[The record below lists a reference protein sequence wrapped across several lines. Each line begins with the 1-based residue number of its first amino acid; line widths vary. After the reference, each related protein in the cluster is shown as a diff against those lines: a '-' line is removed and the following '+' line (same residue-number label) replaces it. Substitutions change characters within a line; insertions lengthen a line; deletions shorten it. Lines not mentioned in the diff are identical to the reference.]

1 MANKKSAKKRVLQ
14 NKKRNSINVAR
25 KSALKTAVKK
35 VVAALNAGKTKE
47 EVTTL
52 FADVQAKYA
61 RAKSKGVL
69 HAGTASRKVSRL
81 ALRINKTVAQPKAQT
96 K

>member
-14 NKKRNSINVAR
+14 NKKRHAINVAR
-25 KSALKTAVKK
+25 KSAIKTAVKK
-35 VVAALNAGKTKE
+35 VVAALNADKKQE
-47 EVTTL
+47 EVQVL
-52 FADVQAKYA
+52 FNDVQAKYA
-61 RAKSKGVL
+61 RAKSKGTF

-81 ALRINKTVAQPKAQT
+81 AQKINQKFATQKAA